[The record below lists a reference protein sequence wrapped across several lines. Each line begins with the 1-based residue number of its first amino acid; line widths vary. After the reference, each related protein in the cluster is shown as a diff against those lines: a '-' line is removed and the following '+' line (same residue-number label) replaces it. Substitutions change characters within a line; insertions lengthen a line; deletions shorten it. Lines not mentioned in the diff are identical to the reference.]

1 MHVNAHGYINIV
13 PRSAQFK
20 MAKVLIV
27 EDDSNLADSVIEYL
41 RAENHVVEAVTG
53 GEDAR
58 HYLSVSSY
66 DVIVLDLGLPDLDGL
81 EVLKHYRSKGGSGR
95 VLILTGRG
103 KLEEKEAGL
112 DAGADDYL
120 TKPFHVKELA
130 ARVRALLRR
139 STEVSDDVLRAGNL
153 ELNTKNFKFLKDGVE
168 VTMTRREFSLLEF
181 FMRHPDEVFSADA
194 LIARV
199 WQSESEASSD
209 TIKVYVNRLR
219 GKFGKDSSVAIKT
232 VYGVGYKL
240 EVAKK

>member
-1 MHVNAHGYINIV
+1 
-13 PRSAQFK
+13 

-27 EDDSNLADSVIEYL
+27 EDDTNLADSVIEYL
-41 RAENHVVEAVTG
+41 QAENHVVEAVTS

-58 HYLSVSSY
+58 NYLSVSSY

-81 EVLKHYRSKGGSGR
+81 DVLKHYRSKGGNGR
-95 VLILTGRG
+95 VIVLTGRD

-139 STEVSDDVLRAGNL
+139 SSEVSDDVLKAGNL
-153 ELNTKNFKFLKDGVE
+153 QLNSKDFTFMRDGVE
-168 VTMTRREFSLLEF
+168 VTMTRREFALLEF
-181 FMRHPDEVFSADA
+181 FMRHPNEVFSAEA

-199 WQSESEASSD
+199 WQSDSEASSD

-219 GKFGKDSSVAIKT
+219 GKIGKESNVSIKT

-240 EVAKK
+240 EIEK